1 MSRFAAAGDGIAV
14 RLGAA
19 EVAILARLPSLL
31 GSVGADASDPAVA
44 RLHPSAYPE
53 SESDS
58 TELIRLT
65 EQDLAVQRRADLD
78 VFTRALQDAA
88 DGVEISRDDAEA
100 WLRVLESARIVLA
113 ARRGLFDLSDLSEAS
128 IADPDVA
135 LVSLMGM
142 YQQELAE
149 ALLATMRSA

>member
-1 MSRFAAAGDGIAV
+1 VSRFAAAGDGIGV

-31 GSVGADASDPAVA
+31 GSVGADAGDPAVA
-44 RLHPSAYPE
+44 RLHPAAYPE
-53 SESDS
+53 SESES

-65 EQDLAVQRRADLD
+65 EEDLALQRRVDLE
-78 VFTRALQDAA
+78 VFTGALQDAA
-88 DGVEISRDDAEA
+88 GGVEISRDDAEA
-100 WLRVLESARIVLA
+100 WLRVLEAARIVLA

-149 ALLATMRSA
+149 ALLATMRPA